1 MVGELIS
8 EPKQNNMI
16 VGIDKIKDMEFSF
29 PIKNAER
36 AMYKVV
42 SVNELNDI
50 QSMNIASWAAVIL
63 AKDTKQNAYLIPDHI
78 VFTIEYDKTWLNS
91 YKITAVTSDN
101 DTAKIEVSKVA
112 VSTPENFFKSLKEVA
127 ELIQFIV

>member
-1 MVGELIS
+1 
-8 EPKQNNMI
+8 MI
-16 VGIDKIKDMEFSF
+16 VGINKIKDWEFSF
-29 PIKNAER
+29 PIKNAKQ

-42 SVNELNDI
+42 SVNELDKVN
-50 QSMNIASWAAVIL
+50 SSTGNWGAVIL
-63 AKDTKQNAYLIPDHI
+63 AEHSTKGLSYIVPNHV
-78 VFTIEYDKTWLNS
+78 VFTIEYDGNLPFTT
-91 YKITAVTSDN
+91 YKITAITSDN